1 MFVCLFVWFVCL
13 FVCLLHYEKKP
24 LFIYLLLSIFQK
36 NNQIQ
41 KRWVK
46 EILNQLKDE
55 VTTTST
61 CGYSDIALFMIKV
74 MEILKNFYKY
84 IPDMEKSDLGKEN
97 IRIIEATAKVIK
109 SDTKMVKTKP
119 VYPSLKD
126 IKN

>member
-1 MFVCLFVWFVCL
+1 M

-24 LFIYLLLSIFQK
+24 LFIYLFLSIFQK

-46 EILNQLKDE
+46 EILNHLKDE
-55 VTTTST
+55 VTTTTT

-97 IRIIEATAKVIK
+97 IRIIEATAKIIK

-126 IKN
+126 IKNRER